1 MADTVTMVVAAETGI
16 RPNPR
21 WLHQTKPLEPNIEMF
36 AFLYELWCVCVQFWQ
51 SEPSNWYDSV

>member
-36 AFLYELWCVCVQFWQ
+36 AFLYELLCVCAILAK
-51 SEPSNWYDSV
+51 